1 MWYADR
7 LRRAPM
13 LTNAVTAS
21 GVMVAGDIAAQ
32 RLEGNRKLVW
42 QRTAVLASFNSGFGA
57 PFFTLFW
64 RALENR
70 VPGQRIGA
78 AVTKAILTS
87 LIANPIMNGMFF
99 TYSTALEH
107 AILPSARDQHASVA
121 EAIKAQLREKYF
133 RTLQVSAMV
142 WVPINTANFALV
154 PPHMRVVVAQTCAV
168 VWAAYLS
175 LVQHRSTDTGKA
187 DSH

>member
-1 MWYADR
+1 
-7 LRRAPM
+7 
-13 LTNAVTAS
+13 
-21 GVMVAGDIAAQ
+21 
-32 RLEGNRKLVW
+32 
-42 QRTAVLASFNSGFGA
+42 
-57 PFFTLFW
+57 
-64 RALENR
+64 
-70 VPGQRIGA
+70 
-78 AVTKAILTS
+78 
-87 LIANPIMNGMFF
+87 MNGMFF

>member
-1 MWYADR
+1 
-7 LRRAPM
+7 
-13 LTNAVTAS
+13 
-21 GVMVAGDIAAQ
+21 MVAGDVAAQ
-32 RLEGNRKLVW
+32 RLEGNQDLVW

-64 RALENR
+64 RALEAR
-70 VPGQRIGA
+70 VPGRRLGA

-87 LIANPIMNGMFF
+87 LIANPIMNGVFF

-107 AILPSARDQHASVA
+107 LIMPAGPGERTSVV
-121 EAIKAQLREKYF
+121 EAVKAQLREKYV

-142 WVPINTANFALV
+142 WIPVNTTNFALV

-175 LVQHRSTDTGKA
+175 LVQHRSTDAAKPVP
-187 DSH
+187 D